1 MRRPAKIVTALA
13 ALIALVLVL
22 LLVLPLLFR
31 DRIAERAKLEA
42 NRNLDAH
49 VDWRDVGL
57 SFFRSFPHLTLSLD
71 GLTAVGTGRFQND
84 TLATVGH
91 LRVVLDLASVLGN
104 VVSGKP
110 LVIRAI
116 ELDQPRLALI
126 QLEDGSA
133 NWDITN
139 KSAAQAGQQSSKP
152 LAVSLRKFEIS
163 DANVRL
169 DNRQSKLEASIVGFD
184 ESLSGDFS
192 QRQLSIKTK
201 AHADSA
207 TVSFAGIKYLNH
219 VALGLDADVQA
230 DLARKSYTLKNTE
243 LSLNALKLIVSGSA
257 TSTGQR
263 LALDLT
269 MKAPATDFRNIL
281 SLVPAIYAHDFDK
294 VKTTGTF
301 ALDGRV
307 KGDYDKNIVPSFAI
321 TTKVNDAT
329 FQYADLPLPARSI
342 FVDLSLDN
350 PGGSADSTV
359 VKLDRFHIVAK
370 MNKALDEIRASSC
383 FSKTD
388 IRNLS
393 PLLNRH
399 FECGLFLGEPF
410 GKLLAGL
417 RIEIEGVSEFVLK
430 IGLPT

>member
-163 DANVRL
+163 DANLRL
-169 DNRQSKLEASIVGFD
+169 DNRQSKLEATIVGFD
-184 ESLSGDFS
+184 
-192 QRQLSIKTK
+192 
-201 AHADSA
+201 
-207 TVSFAGIKYLNH
+207 
-219 VALGLDADVQA
+219 
-230 DLARKSYTLKNTE
+230 
-243 LSLNALKLIVSGSA
+243 
-257 TSTGQR
+257 
-263 LALDLT
+263 
-269 MKAPATDFRNIL
+269 
-281 SLVPAIYAHDFDK
+281 
-294 VKTTGTF
+294 
-301 ALDGRV
+301 
-307 KGDYDKNIVPSFAI
+307 PSH
-321 TTKVNDAT
+321 
-329 FQYADLPLPARSI
+329 R
-342 FVDLSLDN
+342 
-350 PGGSADSTV
+350 
-359 VKLDRFHIVAK
+359 
-370 MNKALDEIRASSC
+370 
-383 FSKTD
+383 
-388 IRNLS
+388 
-393 PLLNRH
+393 
-399 FECGLFLGEPF
+399 
-410 GKLLAGL
+410 
-417 RIEIEGVSEFVLK
+417 
-430 IGLPT
+430 